1 MRSLLAIATLV
12 PALLLNGGAAPS
24 PKAADSKPPLQG
36 LQFSYPTA
44 QRNVATLSGPE
55 RDFML
60 NEMRYYLDML
70 WVTSDAL
77 SRDDFDTVAKVAR
90 SRIPAM
96 SAKPLPPTLETKLP
110 REYLALSRAQHAAVD
125 ELAVTAEK
133 SRDSHDTLRQVCVVL
148 QRCNECHALFFS
160 TRRGSRAVNPQVLG
174 SSPGRGA
181 TEFCSGS
188 CT

>member
-1 MRSLLAIATLV
+1 MRSLLAIAAL
-12 PALLLNGGAAPS
+12 ALLLNGCAAP
-24 PKAADSKPPLQG
+24 PPQDAASKPPLQG

-44 QRNVATLSGPE
+44 QRNVVTLSGPE

-96 SAKPLPPTLETKLP
+96 NAKPLPPTLEAKLP
-110 REYLALSRAQHAAVD
+110 REYLGLSRAQHAAVD

-133 SRDSHDTLRQVCVVL
+133 SRNSHDTLRQVGVVL
-148 QRCNECHALFFS
+148 QRCNECHALFQYQ
-160 TRRGSRAVNPQVLG
+160 TR
-174 SSPGRGA
+174 
-181 TEFCSGS
+181 
-188 CT
+188 